1 MEVKWKIASPD
12 DFFNEMS
19 PSKFKIDEGVVKP
32 RSYEGIMWLY
42 ILDEL
47 ISFEGDID
55 HADKMEIIRESLM
68 NSLKVKFD
76 SNYFFDE
83 IKKNLKRYRKKV
95 MEQKTLLTSISLG
108 FSGKIKEFEIFNSKI
123 NIYNKEYPKQYY
135 SLFPH
140 LRDCLLK
147 EEQHYSKISVTQKT
161 YHNEPTHFLR
171 LLNIFRAVL
180 CLHGNQYMVLGNK
193 FYEPINYIKLGKSY
207 FLYNQE
213 RIIGHGSEHEYKYC
227 PQKGNFTSSNLN
239 EPLEMIN
246 IIGNIRNEKYKIIL
260 QESLLIFV
268 NALDDSNPNAALALL
283 WNSLDKLTNSSKGN
297 YDQVLKRVASIG
309 TNYSYDMV
317 VLENIKNI
325 RNEYVHLGIENP
337 KAKIF
342 CYQLQSYFK
351 EILKFHVKNCN
362 TFSDIQEANDF
373 LTYISKLNELKGDKQ
388 NINKI
393 KIALPHQ
400 RGIVIRGK

>member
-55 HADKMEIIRESLM
+55 HADKMEIIRESLI

-135 SLFPH
+135 
-140 LRDCLLK
+140 
-147 EEQHYSKISVTQKT
+147 
-161 YHNEPTHFLR
+161 R
-171 LLNIFRAVL
+171 L
-180 CLHGNQYMVLGNK
+180 
-193 FYEPINYIKLGKSY
+193 
-207 FLYNQE
+207 
-213 RIIGHGSEHEYKYC
+213 
-227 PQKGNFTSSNLN
+227 
-239 EPLEMIN
+239 
-246 IIGNIRNEKYKIIL
+246 
-260 QESLLIFV
+260 
-268 NALDDSNPNAALALL
+268 
-283 WNSLDKLTNSSKGN
+283 
-297 YDQVLKRVASIG
+297 
-309 TNYSYDMV
+309 
-317 VLENIKNI
+317 
-325 RNEYVHLGIENP
+325 
-337 KAKIF
+337 
-342 CYQLQSYFK
+342 
-351 EILKFHVKNCN
+351 
-362 TFSDIQEANDF
+362 
-373 LTYISKLNELKGDKQ
+373 
-388 NINKI
+388 
-393 KIALPHQ
+393 
-400 RGIVIRGK
+400 